1 MTVQANDNI
10 YPLYKRE
17 SPEEWKVTS
26 GMTKR
31 EHFAIMIMQGLVAH
45 HGYGESHFARGEEI
59 ARWAVQ
65 LADSLVDELNRP
77 HQADGGDSSST
88 SEN

>member
-17 SPEEWKVTS
+17 APEEWKVTS

-31 EHFAIMIMQGLVAH
+31 EHFAIMIMQGLVSH
-45 HGYGESHFARGEEI
+45 HGYREGHFSMGQEMAK
-59 ARWAVQ
+59 WAVQ
-65 LADSLVDELNRP
+65 LADNLVDELNRQP
-77 HQADGGDSSST
+77 RADEVNGSSSCRD
-88 SEN
+88 

>member
-1 MTVQANDNI
+1 MTVQADDNI

-17 SPEEWKVTS
+17 TPEEWKVTS

-31 EHFAIMIMQGLVAH
+31 EHFAIVIMQGLVAH
-45 HGYGESHFARGEEI
+45 HGYGESHFSRGEEI

-65 LADSLVDELNRP
+65 LADILIDKLNEP
-77 HQADGGDSSST
+77 PQPD
-88 SEN
+88 

>member
-17 SPEEWKVTS
+17 APEEWKVTS

-45 HGYGESHFARGEEI
+45 HGYGESHFGIGQEI

-65 LADSLVDELNRP
+65 LADNLVEELNRQNQP
-77 HQADGGDSSST
+77 DG
-88 SEN
+88 E

>member
-17 SPEEWKVTS
+17 APEEWKVTS

-45 HGYGESHFARGEEI
+45 HGYGESHFGIGQEI

-65 LADSLVDELNRP
+65 LADTLVEELNRQDQP
-77 HQADGGDSSST
+77 DGSDLSST
-88 SEN
+88 HQN

>member
-17 SPEEWKVTS
+17 APEEWKVTS

-31 EHFAIMIMQGLVAH
+31 EHFAVMIMQGLVAH
-45 HGYGESHFARGEEI
+45 HGYGENHFSMGQEI

-65 LADSLVDELNRP
+65 LADNLVDELNRQARP
-77 HQADGGDSSST
+77 NEYDVSPTHQD
-88 SEN
+88 